1 MFQGEHSKETESVC
15 DMSTW
20 PGLAPRGAC
29 PLVLWVLGMDYISW
43 DPVGKNGLMALV
55 AVDIICVKP
64 ELYGGGE

>member
-1 MFQGEHSKETESVC
+1 MAWLGTKGS
-15 DMSTW
+15 
-20 PGLAPRGAC
+20 L